1 MMKELRIVSLFRQY
15 DSPEELPAEDKNL
28 LMMAREAAKSAYAP
42 YSQFYVGA
50 AVLLENGVIV
60 KGNNQENAAYPS
72 GLCAERVA
80 IFSAGANYPGVAVK
94 AVAIN
99 AFSNEFK
106 ITDPVGP
113 CGGCRQS
120 MIEYENRYG
129 KDIRVLL
136 MNDDGNVIVTDTLKS
151 YLPLVF
157 SAESLKRKI
166 SV

>member
-94 AVAIN
+94 AIAIT